1 MSMLSMVR
9 GWRAS
14 RGRRKLEA
22 LAEGRGHATAEELEE
37 IDKHR
42 HKRFSTL
49 LTGDLPEGTGIS
61 PTGTPI
67 DFTADE
73 KSPPPY

>member
-9 GWRAS
+9 GWREG
-14 RGRRKLEA
+14 RRRRKLEA

-37 IDKHR
+37 IEKHH
-42 HKRFSTL
+42 HKFSTL
-49 LTGDLPEGTGIS
+49 LTGDMPEGTGIS
-61 PTGTPI
+61 PTGSPI

-73 KSPPPY
+73 KPPPQY